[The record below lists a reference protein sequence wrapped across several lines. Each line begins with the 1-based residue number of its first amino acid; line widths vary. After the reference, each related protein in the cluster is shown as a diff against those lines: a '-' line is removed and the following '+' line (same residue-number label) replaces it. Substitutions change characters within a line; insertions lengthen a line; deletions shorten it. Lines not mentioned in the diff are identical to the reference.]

1 MNIENELI
9 AFIDSQT
16 PSHSAIDK
24 DRNIEIIAYFYG
36 FRSSSWPTL
45 DETAEH
51 YGLGTRERVRQI
63 VKKYFVDRVTASDI
77 PSIDAVRRLIERKR
91 YWLHSEL
98 EEGIE
103 ELRLAGDNFSI
114 TGLFNLMND
123 LKISHGYEIYTPDL
137 KKATRWS
144 IHKFE
149 ENFIIRKSDNPKVKS
164 LFGKAKRL
172 PGRCGIARLDYLESE
187 AEYTTYRTL
196 IENLVKFSPTAWVK
210 QDNGI
215 LWYLFEG
222 GDNTL
227 INYSEK
233 VFSVID
239 KCETERLAET
249 YRNALDARTYKHAY
263 PSTDLI
269 TDYLRTSMAFENI
282 DDVVSFTGKP
292 TALNEIES
300 DVVQYLKANGDT
312 TYPEIRQHLLSL
324 GYKVP
329 SINKSVFT
337 SPFVYVDRSEPRQH
351 RYSLVGSPAN
361 IARKS
366 KVQEHD
372 RYGEFLARLR
382 KLGKTD
388 EIGQQRTR
396 KEQSILQ
403 QWLFEGKTQEICAIC
418 NNKYAVSALAAAHK
432 KKRSECNEAERLD
445 PYIVMPVC
453 LFGCDFLYENR
464 HIVIEDGIVKEGLPL
479 HYANIE
485 NEYIKKIVGKKVSEE
500 WLKGQKSYFPTLDS
514 LGNFQQ

>member
-9 AFIDSQT
+9 AFLDGQIR
-16 PSHSAIDK
+16 SHSAIDR
-24 DRNIEIIAYFYG
+24 DRNIEMIAYFYG

-63 VKKYFVDRVTASDI
+63 VKKYFVDSVTASDI
-77 PSIDAVRRLIERKR
+77 PSIDAVRHLIERKR

-98 EEGIE
+98 EKGIE
-103 ELRLAGDNFSI
+103 GLRVAGDNFSI
-114 TGLFNLMND
+114 PGLFNLMND
-123 LKISHGYEIYTPDL
+123 LKISHGYEIYRPDL

-149 ENFIIRKSDNPKVKS
+149 EHFIIRKSDIPKVKS
-164 LFGKAKRL
+164 LLGKAKRL

-187 AEYTTYRTL
+187 AEYATYRTL
-196 IENLVKFSPTAWVK
+196 IESLIKLSPTAWFK
-210 QDNGI
+210 QDNGV

-233 VFSVID
+233 VFSVIE
-239 KCETERLAET
+239 KCETKRLAET
-249 YRNALDARTYKHAY
+249 YRNALDAHKHAY

-292 TALNEIES
+292 TALNDIER
-300 DVVQYLKANGDT
+300 DVVQYLKSNGDT
-312 TYPEIRQHLLSL
+312 TYPEIRKHLLSR
-324 GYKVP
+324 GYKAP
-329 SINKSVFT
+329 NITSVFR
-337 SPFVYVDRSEPRQH
+337 SPLVYVDRSMEHRQR
-351 RYSLVGSPAN
+351 RYSLVGSPVN
-361 IARKS
+361 LARKS
-366 KVQEHD
+366 KAQEDD
-372 RYGEFLARLR
+372 RYREFLARLR
-382 KLGKTD
+382 KLGRTD
-388 EIGQQRTR
+388 EVGQQRTR
-396 KEQSILQ
+396 KEQNILQ
-403 QWLFEGKTQEICAIC
+403 QWLFDGKTQERCAIC
-418 NNKYAVSALAAAHK
+418 NNKYAVRALVAAHK

-453 LFGCDFLYENR
+453 VFGCDFLYENR

-479 HYANIE
+479 HYADIE
-485 NEYIKKIVGKKVSEE
+485 SEYIKKLVGKRVSEE

-514 LGNFQQ
+514 LGNSQQ